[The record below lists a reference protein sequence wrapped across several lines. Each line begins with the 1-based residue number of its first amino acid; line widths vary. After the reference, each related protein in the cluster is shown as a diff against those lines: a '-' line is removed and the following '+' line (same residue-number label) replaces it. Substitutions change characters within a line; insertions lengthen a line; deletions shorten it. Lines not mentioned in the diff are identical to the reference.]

1 MASRSAQTANLMAAI
16 RQSQLGR
23 RLLYTLGALVIF
35 RLGANIP
42 LPGVNTSVIQQLF
55 TSGTTIFA
63 LLNLFSGGATA
74 TLSLFAMSIIPYIN
88 ASIIM
93 QLMTV
98 VVPKVEE
105 WSKEGEEGYRHITTY
120 TRWGT
125 LVLGLL
131 QSGGVSYYLS
141 HYKSPTTG
149 LPAFTHPGI
158 ASVLLT
164 TLLLTAGTM
173 ILMWIG
179 EQITDKGIG
188 NGISLLVFFGI
199 ISRVPFMLGQVGQ
212 YLSAGVISY
221 GAMAV
226 FVVAALVILA
236 AVVYVNEGYRRIA
249 IQYPK
254 RVVGRRMYQGGTTH
268 LPMRVNQAGVIPV
281 IFAISLLLL
290 PFTVAQFVHQ
300 SWQTWLTQYFGF
312 VSWPYIVAEFL
323 LVVVFT
329 FFYTQ
334 VVFKPDDVA
343 DNLKKAGGFIPGIRP
358 GKPTA
363 DFLARVSYR
372 LTWAGALFLGLISV
386 MPSFVVMAMKVN
398 SLYFG
403 GTSLLIIVGVAL
415 DTLKQIQSH
424 IMMRN
429 YQGFMR

>member
-1 MASRSAQTANLMAAI
+1 MATRAAQTASMMAAF

-23 RLLYTLGALVIF
+23 RLLYTLAALVVF

-42 LPGVNTSVIQQLF
+42 LPGVNTAVIQSLF
-55 TSGTTIFA
+55 NSGTTIFA

-98 VVPKVEE
+98 VIPKVEE
-105 WSKEGEEGYRHITTY
+105 WSKEGEEGYRHIQTY

-125 LVLGLL
+125 LILGLL

-141 HYKSPTTG
+141 RYSYQG
-149 LPAFTHPGI
+149 APAFVHSGI
-158 ASVLLT
+158 APILLT
-164 TLLLTAGTM
+164 TLLLTAGTVL
-173 ILMWIG
+173 LMWIG
-179 EQITDKGIG
+179 EQITEKGVG

-199 ISRVPFMLGQVGQ
+199 ISRIPFMTNQVGQ
-212 YLSAGVISY
+212 YLAAGAASVATIVIFLIVS
-221 GAMAV
+221 
-226 FVVAALVILA
+226 LIILA
-236 AVVYVNEGYRRIA
+236 AVVYMNEGYRRVA

-290 PFTVAQFVHQ
+290 PYTVAQFVNHT
-300 SWQTWLTQYFGF
+300 WQTWLTNHFGF
-312 VSWPYIVAEFL
+312 VSWPYIVVEFL

-358 GKPTA
+358 GKATA
-363 DFLARVSYR
+363 DFLARISYR
-372 LTWAGALFLGLISV
+372 LTWVGALFLGLVSV
-386 MPSFVVMAMKVN
+386 MPSFVVMATHIQ

-415 DTLKQIQSH
+415 DALKQMQSH
-424 IMMRN
+424 LLMRN

>member
-1 MASRSAQTANLMAAI
+1 MATRSAQTANLMAAF

-42 LPGVNTSVIQQLF
+42 LPGVNTNVIQSLF
-55 TSGTTIFA
+55 NSGTTIFA

-105 WSKEGEEGYRHITTY
+105 WSKEGEEGYRHITAY

-125 LVLGLL
+125 LILGFL

-141 HYKSPTTG
+141 HYKSHG
-149 LPAFTHPGI
+149 VPAFVHPGF

-164 TLLLTAGTM
+164 TLLLTAGTLL
-173 ILMWIG
+173 LMWIG

-199 ISRVPFMLGQVGQ
+199 ISRVPFMFGQVAA
-212 YLSAGVISY
+212 YLKAGVTSY
-221 GAMAV
+221 AAAGV
-226 FVVAALVILA
+226 FLVVALIILA
-236 AVVYVNEGYRRIA
+236 AVVFVNEGYRRIA

-254 RVVGRRMYQGGTTH
+254 RVVGRRMYQGGSTH

-290 PFTVAQFVHQ
+290 PYTVAQFAHH
-300 SWQTWLTQYFGF
+300 SWQAWLQLHFGF
-312 VSWPYIVAEFL
+312 VSWPYIVVEFL

-358 GKPTA
+358 GKPTS

-386 MPSFVVMAMKVN
+386 IPSFVVMAMN
-398 SLYFG
+398 IPSLYFG

-415 DTLKQIQSH
+415 DTLKQMQSH
-424 IMMRN
+424 LLMRN